1 METSPS
7 HSAGQGGGAQWSAQ
21 TGHPTVVMDRF
32 HQGAYGL
39 AGEMQT
45 VAAARGTDIYLS
57 GAPLSR
63 TREDRIKN
71 LRVQGRES
79 P

>member
-1 METSPS
+1 MILWCVGETSPS
-7 HSAGQGGGAQWSAQ
+7 HSAGQVGDAHWSVK

-39 AGEMQT
+39 TGEMQT

-57 GAPLSR
+57 GAQLSGLEE
-63 TREDRIKN
+63 TK
-71 LRVQGRES
+71 S
-79 P
+79 KT